1 MEKEAGTFLKR
12 PLLFLGILLFGLS
25 FVIRF
30 QIYEFNNGD
39 MVILQRW
46 YDHLQLNGWTGL
58 ADESFSNYP
67 PAYLY
72 LLWLST
78 LLPDWMGST
87 FAIKLIPTL
96 FDLLSAFAIFRMAR
110 LRYDVDISLFH
121 AANFFI
127 LPTII
132 FNSTGWGQIDSLYT
146 SFLLVCVYLLLIE
159 RPFWALVAFGMA
171 FSFKAQSIFLFPF
184 IGVMLLKGKMRWVHF
199 LLIPIIYFVLGVPA
213 ALVGR
218 SWESILSIY
227 VGQVGQFRGLS
238 MNAPNLYIFI
248 PNSFYEP
255 GVLVGMGI
263 FLVSLGVWGWINWHA
278 RIVLTQRQIVLMALA
293 VLVMV
298 PFTLPKMHDRY
309 FYPADVFSYA
319 FFVFAPEMWF
329 VPLLYQLVSGLSY
342 STFLFGASIDF
353 VMVAALINTGI
364 VIYILRKQVLSLRQA
379 R

>member
-1 MEKEAGTFLKR
+1 MTILLKR

-25 FVIRF
+25 FAIRF

-39 MVILQRW
+39 MVLLQGW
-46 YDHLQLNGWTGL
+46 YDHLRLNGWTGL

-78 LLPDWMGST
+78 LLPNWLGST

-96 FDLLSAFAIFRMAR
+96 FDMLSAFTIFRMAR
-110 LRYDVDISLFH
+110 LHYDADKSIFY

-127 LPTII
+127 LPTIM
-132 FNSTGWGQIDSLYT
+132 FNSTGWGQIESLYT
-146 SFLLVCVYLLLIE
+146 SFLLVCVYLLLRDE
-159 RPFWALVAFGMA
+159 PFWALVAYGVA
-171 FSFKAQSIFLFPF
+171 FSFKAQSIFLLPF
-184 IGVMLLKGKMRWVHF
+184 LGIMLLKGRIRWAHF
-199 LLIPIIYFVLGVPA
+199 LLIPIIYFVLGIPA
-213 ALVGR
+213 AWVGR

-255 GVLVGMGI
+255 GVLVGMGV
-263 FLVSLGVWGWINWHA
+263 FLVSLGIWGWTNWRA
-278 RIVLTQRQIVLMALA
+278 RIVLTQRQIVLMALT
-293 VLVMV
+293 VLVLV

-319 FFVFAPEMWF
+319 LFVFAPEMWF
-329 VPLLYQLVSGLSY
+329 VPLLYQFVSGISY
-342 STFLFGASIDF
+342 MAFLFGASIGF

-364 VIYILRKQVLSLRQA
+364 VIYILRKQVLSLR
-379 R
+379 